1 MGRLR
6 FKSTVKWC
14 LVLVALSSI
23 AALGVYLRSS
33 SNSVTQNSVP
43 HGGMAAILLPRQASS
58 NATNRLELQEDSDGS
73 LSEVNLVARV
83 GKDAGM
89 HTMELPLTMVD
100 AADSLDHKF
109 DPNIPIDFPLRSGFK
124 LKQSWNNLMHKFPR
138 IMIVGFGKAGTKAL
152 FDMLK
157 MHPDIRGPVTE
168 RRFFSD
174 HYEKGLRYYLKSLP
188 EPTLGGF
195 VVEKSPDYVTD
206 DPVPARI
213 IASANKLGVGV
224 EKLKFVIVLRDPID
238 RAMSEYLEWQV
249 ARRNSG
255 SKKLMPFHVMV
266 VNHNG
271 TINSEQ
277 PFLKNSNY
285 ARYIKHWY
293 QFFNR
298 TQTCF
303 VDGDKFV
310 KDPFSEVRLLES
322 CLLLPSYFTPEHF
335 VYESKRGFYCFKAS
349 LSQIDP
355 YCMGSSKG
363 RRHPPIP
370 EVVVS
375 ALRKYYQPSDD
386 QLQSLT
392 NRTMQWLQTLSS

>member
-23 AALGVYLRSS
+23 AALGVHLRTSS
-33 SNSVTQNSVP
+33 VAG
-43 HGGMAAILLPRQASS
+43 GGMEQAVLHPRKASATKM
-58 NATNRLELQEDSDGS
+58 NATNRVRLKEDSDGF
-73 LSEVNLVARV
+73 LSEVNLFSQNNIPVEDALTVVDVAAESE
-83 GKDAGM
+83 DY
-89 HTMELPLTMVD
+89 
-100 AADSLDHKF
+100 KF
-109 DPNIPIDFPLRSGFK
+109 DPNKPIDFPLSGGFK
-124 LKQSWNNLMHKFPR
+124 LKRSLKNLVHKFPR

-152 FDMLK
+152 FDVLK

-174 HYEKGLRYYLKSLP
+174 HYKKGLKYYLTSLP

-195 VVEKSPDYVTD
+195 VIEKSPDYITD
-206 DPVPARI
+206 DAAPARI
-213 IASANKLGVGV
+213 VASAKKLGIGV
-224 EKLKFVIVLRDPID
+224 EKLKFVVVLRDPID

-249 ARRNSG
+249 ARHNSG
-255 SKKLMPFHVMV
+255 SKKLPPFHVMV

-271 TINSEQ
+271 TINIEQ
-277 PFLKNSNY
+277 PFVKNSNY
-285 ARYIKHWY
+285 ARYIQHWY
-293 QFFNR
+293 QFFDR

-310 KDPFSEVRLLES
+310 EDPFSEVRLLES
-322 CLLLPSYFTPEHF
+322 CLLLAPYFTPEHF
-335 VYESKRGFYCFKAS
+335 VYESKRGFYCFKA
-349 LSQIDP
+349 LVNQTDP

-363 RRHPPIP
+363 RKHPAIP
-370 EVVVS
+370 EVVIS
-375 ALRKYYQPSDD
+375 ELRKYYLPSDN

-392 NRTMQWLQTLSS
+392 SRTMQWLQKESS